1 MCTSRTSLYYTDTH
15 VYILFAKIRQKV
27 IKIKSD
33 NDILTNIKVF
43 CVFISFCLEQV
54 IDYQL

>member
-1 MCTSRTSLYYTDTH
+1 MCTSRTSLYYTVTH

-54 IDYQL
+54 FDYQL